1 MKKYF
6 IILVMAIIFLC
17 AGCAVTTL
25 VTTPTGDIYTVRS
38 KSDAL
43 VELAEGDK
51 KITVDNRGRPG
62 MVEQAL
68 GIMFMNLPDVE
79 VKP

>member
-1 MKKYF
+1 MKRLCLLA
-6 IILVMAIIFLC
+6 ITIIFFC
-17 AGCAVTTL
+17 AGCAVTT
-25 VTTPTGDIYTVRS
+25 TATMPNGDIYKIKS
-38 KSDAL
+38 KRDAL
-43 VELAEGDK
+43 VEVTDGDK

-79 VKP
+79 ISK